1 MDSLLGVAT
10 MFPGL
15 EGKIFASMIMINQS
29 CTFVAERRGRDKAP
43 IRAHLSLMATPE
55 NVAVD
60 PSTAHRPSTVRQ
72 HSKT

>member
-1 MDSLLGVAT
+1 MGSLLGVVT

-15 EGKIFASMIMINQS
+15 QEKTFASIINQS
-29 CTFVAERRGRDKAP
+29 CTFVAEHRGRDKAP
-43 IRAHLSLMATPE
+43 IRAHISLMSTPE
-55 NVAVD
+55 NVAVE